1 MSNSIESNAMKYK
14 LIGLYQQNQAALND
28 GLPEV
33 VNQYRKE
40 AIREFD
46 IQGLPAKGDE
56 NYKYTNLMAAFG
68 HQYGYSFNAPKT
80 VVDAKT
86 VFQCAVPDL
95 DTYTLLI
102 ENGWYYEKNDEISSD
117 FPKGVHVMSFKQA
130 ASEFP
135 ELFEKYYNKQTT
147 EHKNSIASLN
157 TAFAKDGL
165 FLYIEDGV
173 VLEKP
178 IQIINLLR
186 GNNNLMVNQRN
197 LIIAGKNSQAKVIV
211 CDHTLSNKLFL
222 SNTVTEVFIDE
233 DAIFDYYSLQN
244 QHNHSSQITSL
255 YIHQKKNS
263 YSHAST
269 LTLHGGFVR
278 NNIYVKLAQE
288 HSQADVYGLS
298 LVDGKQHV
306 DNFTFIDH
314 AVPNCNSNEMYKN
327 ILDDDATGAFNGRI
341 LVREDAQKTQAFQSN
356 KNVLLTDTARFYTKP
371 QLEIYADDVKCTH
384 GATVGQIDE
393 EAQFYLQSRGIG
405 GKEARM
411 MLMYAFAYEIIEQIR
426 VPVLTERYGDL
437 VEKRLRGEFS
447 RCEGCF
453 VHCQ

>member
-1 MSNSIESNAMKYK
+1 MSDSVENMAMKYK
-14 LIGLYQQNQAALND
+14 LISLYQQNQQSISE
-28 GLPEV
+28 GLPET
-33 VNQYRKE
+33 VNQFRSD
-40 AIREFD
+40 AIRDFD
-46 IQGLPAKGDE
+46 IQGIPEKGNE
-56 NYKYTNLMAAFG
+56 SYKYTDLMAAFG
-68 HQYGYSFNAPKT
+68 HQYGYSFNAPNT

-95 DTYTLLI
+95 DTHTVLL
-102 ENGWYYEKNDEISSD
+102 ENGWYYEKNHETANLPEGII
-117 FPKGVHVMSFKQA
+117 VCSFKQA
-130 ASEFP
+130 ANDFP
-135 ELFEKYYNKQTT
+135 DLFKKYYNTLTVEQT
-147 EHKNSIASLN
+147 NGLASLN

-165 FLYIEDGV
+165 FIHVKDGV

-197 LIIAGKNSQAKVIV
+197 LIIAGKNSQAKIIV

-222 SNTVTEVFIDE
+222 SNTVTEAFLNE
-233 DAIFDYYSLQN
+233 DSILDLYAIQN
-244 QHNHSSQITSL
+244 QHNQSSQINSL

-263 YSHAST
+263 NSLANT

-278 NNIYVKLAQE
+278 NNVYVKLAEE
-288 HSQADVYGLS
+288 HCEANVYGLA
-298 LVDGKQHV
+298 LIDGKQHV

-314 AVPNCNSNEMYKN
+314 AVPNCISNEMYKN
-327 ILDDDATGAFNGRI
+327 ILDDDATGAFSGRI
-341 LVREDAQKTQAFQSN
+341 LVRADAQKTQAFQSN

-393 EAQFYLQSRGIG
+393 EALFYLQSRGIG

-411 MLMYAFAYEIIEQIR
+411 MLMYAFAYDVISKIR
-426 VPVLTERYGDL
+426 VPVLSDRYGDL
-437 VEKRLRGEFS
+437 VERRLRGELS
-447 RCEGCF
+447 KCEGCF
-453 VHCQ
+453 IHCN